1 MNLLKSLASMSLVT
15 ASGRFLCFVRDFLIA
30 YKFGA
35 SLETDVFFS
44 IFKIPNVLRRI
55 FTEGVVSQAFIP
67 VLSEYKINH
76 KNSVIKDFISCI
88 FGLLII
94 LLTIIIFISMIFP
107 NIIVI
112 IMSPGFLKNTY
123 KLGLAVK
130 LFKIVFPYIIFAS
143 LSSFFSSILYIYDIF
158 LIPLFSPIILN
169 ICIILFTLFSIYFKD
184 FFLYS
189 QILFLGWGVL
199 FGGVLQTIYQLPFL
213 SIKKI
218 LVLPTINFYNIGL
231 KKVLSRL
238 MPALLGVS
246 IGQISLIIN
255 SIVASLFKSGSIS
268 WLYYADRLT
277 ELPVGILG
285 SSISTL
291 IFPKLIKYHTL
302 KNTKNYSK
310 LLDWSLRISLLL
322 SLPCTSFLI
331 FLSKPF
337 IISLFQ
343 YGNFTNS
350 DTLITQKILLCYA
363 LGIIALIMVKVLST
377 AFYAI
382 KDVIIPM
389 QISFLTLL
397 ITQILNLFFVFFL
410 NQSSLALSGSVS
422 AWINAILLFFILY
435 KKKIFFPQP
444 GWYVFFK
451 KILLSTVIMSVFLFF
466 LSYFISTWCVGNIFI
481 RILRIFSVCIFG
493 GFIYI
498 ISLWFNNV
506 DIKQFYYE
514 DKNI

>member
-30 YKFGA
+30 YTFGA

-44 IFKIPNVLRRI
+44 IFKIPNLLRRI

-67 VLSEYKINH
+67 VLSEYKINYKH
-76 KNSVIKDFISCI
+76 SLTKDFISCI
-88 FGLLII
+88 FGLLTI
-94 LLTIIIFISMIFP
+94 LLTIIMFISILFP

-112 IMSPGFLKNTY
+112 IMSPGFLKDTV
-123 KLGLAVK
+123 KLNLAIK
-130 LFKIVFPYIIFAS
+130 LFKIIFPYIIFAS
-143 LSSFFSSILYIYDIF
+143 LSSFFSSILYIYGVF
-158 LIPLFSPIILN
+158 LIPLFSPILLN
-169 ICIILFTLFSIYFKD
+169 ICIILFTIFSIYFKD
-184 FFLYS
+184 VYLYP
-189 QILFLGWGVL
+189 QILFLGWGVI
-199 FGGVLQTIYQLPFL
+199 FGGFLQTIYQLPFL

-218 LVLPTINFYNIGL
+218 LVLPSINFNNIGL
-231 KKVLSRL
+231 KKVLYKLIPS
-238 MPALLGVS
+238 LLGVS

-255 SIVASLFKSGSIS
+255 SIIASLFNSGSIS

-291 IFPKLIKYHTL
+291 IFPKLIKYYTL
-302 KNTKNYSK
+302 KNTKSYSR

-322 SLPCTSFLI
+322 SLPCTSLLI

-337 IISLFQ
+337 VISLFQ
-343 YGNFTNS
+343 YGNFTNI

-363 LGIIALIMVKVLST
+363 LGIIALIIVKVLST

-389 QISFLTLL
+389 KISFLTLL
-397 ITQILNLFFVFFL
+397 ITQILNLFFIFFL
-410 NQSSLALSGSVS
+410 NQSSLALSGSIS

-444 GWYVFFK
+444 GWCIFFK
-451 KILLSTVIMSVFLFF
+451 KILLSTVIMSISLLF
-466 LSYFISTWCVGNIFI
+466 LSYFISTWYVGNMFI
-481 RILRIFSVCIFG
+481 RMLRIFSVCVFG
-493 GFIYI
+493 SFIYI
-498 ISLWFNNV
+498 ISLWFNNIT
-506 DIKQFYYE
+506 IKQFYYE
-514 DKNI
+514 D